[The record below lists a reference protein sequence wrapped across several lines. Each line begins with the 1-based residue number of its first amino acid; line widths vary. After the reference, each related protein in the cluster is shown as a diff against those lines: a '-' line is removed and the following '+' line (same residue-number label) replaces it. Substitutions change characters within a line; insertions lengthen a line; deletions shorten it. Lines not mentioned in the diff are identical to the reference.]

1 MKRKIDVENWNRQEQ
16 FNFFKSFDNPFF
28 NITARISCTNIFY
41 YAEKKK
47 LSKFICCLYAVMRA
61 VNETEEFRLRIEDD
75 DVVCFEKISA
85 GAVVLKDDKSFAF
98 AYMEY
103 AEDFDKFYDA
113 AVKEVKRAREMDE
126 LVPSEKN
133 SNVIHLSVLP
143 WIDFTSIQHP
153 RKFGEDDSI
162 PKLTLGKITE
172 SNGVRSMPI
181 NIEAHHA
188 LMDGY
193 HVNNFLEKLDEIE
206 KNFGSI

>member
-1 MKRKIDVENWNRQEQ
+1 MKHKIEIDTWNRKEQ
-16 FNFFKSFDNPFF
+16 YRFFKEFDSPFF
-28 NITARISCTNIFY
+28 NITTRINCTNIFN
-41 YAEKKK
+41 YAETKK
-47 LSKFICCLYAVMRA
+47 LSKFICYLYAVMRA

-75 DVVCFEKISA
+75 GVVCFDAISA

-103 AEDFDKFYDA
+103 DKNFESFYEA
-113 AVKEVKRAREMDE
+113 SEKEVKRAREMDE

-133 SNVIHLSVLP
+133 ANVIHLSVLP

-162 PKLTLGKITE
+162 PKITIGKITDL
-172 SNGVRSMPI
+172 NGIKNMPI

-193 HVNNFLEKLDEIE
+193 HVSKFLEKFAEIE
-206 KNFGSI
+206 ESFR